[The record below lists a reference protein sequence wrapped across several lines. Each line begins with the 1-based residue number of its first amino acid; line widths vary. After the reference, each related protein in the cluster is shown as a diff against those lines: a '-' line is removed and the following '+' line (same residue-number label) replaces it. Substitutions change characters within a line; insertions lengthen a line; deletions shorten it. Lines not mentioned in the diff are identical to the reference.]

1 MAIYLKEIANKSSK
15 FTFPSMPN
23 EGIDVKS
30 QTAYQEY
37 SFIRQGRFSFPTGM
51 DKQPI
56 KWSGYFFGKSR
67 KKLKTLN
74 KNWVSPSSCI
84 SKLSKWQKNGTPLN
98 LIVSESNINVD
109 VTISS
114 FTYKPFGGNGDY
126 SYTIEFLP
134 YYELKIYT
142 TKELG
147 VEKKAKKKK
156 TDTRSNKKKGNT
168 ATAKQNK
175 KTYTIKSGDTLWGI
189 STKYYGSGSS
199 WQKIYNANKS
209 TIEAAAKRYGYSS
222 SNGGN
227 WIFPGTKLV
236 IP

>member
-1 MAIYLKEIANKSSK
+1 MAIYLKELANKSSK
-15 FTFPSMPN
+15 FTFPSMPD

-30 QTAYQEY
+30 QTAYQDYE
-37 SFIRQGRFSFPTGM
+37 FIRKGRFSFPSGM

-67 KKLKTLN
+67 KKQTRLN
-74 KNWVSPSSCI
+74 KNWIAPKTCI
-84 SKLSKWQKNGTPLN
+84 TKILKWQQDGTPLN
-98 LIVSESNINVD
+98 LIVSDTNINAD

-114 FTYKPFGGNGDY
+114 FTYKPFGGHGDY
-126 SYTIEFLP
+126 YYTIEFLP

-156 TDTRSNKKKGNT
+156 TDNRSNKKKGSST
-168 ATAKQNK
+168 TTKQKK

-189 STKYYGSGSS
+189 STKYYGSGNK
-199 WQKIYNANKS
+199 WQTIYKANKN
-209 TIEAAAKRYGYSS
+209 TIEAAAKKHGYGS

-227 WIFPGTKLV
+227 WIFPGTTLT